1 MKKAVFFDLFF
12 TLANLEYQNENE
24 FTLLNISR
32 KEWEASAENADV
44 YHQRA
49 TGKLKTEKEMLESMV
64 ADLPFSVT
72 ENQLEKLVEIRNDR
86 YRKSLTDIHPDIIST
101 LKNLKDSG
109 IKLCLVSNAD
119 IIDKKYWGISPL
131 KEYFDAVIF
140 SCDVGIVKPDGKI
153 YQLAMDK
160 LNVSAADSLF
170 VGDGGSNEL
179 YGAKSVGMATVL
191 TEFLTQKDR
200 QTKEKIS
207 ESADY
212 IISDFKQIL
221 NIVKN

>member
-12 TLANLEYQNENE
+12 TLANLEYQSENE

-32 KEWEASAENADV
+32 QEWEASAENADV
-44 YHQRA
+44 YQQRA
-49 TGKLKTEKEMLESMV
+49 TGKLKTERQMLESMV
-64 ADLPFSVT
+64 DGLPFSVS
-72 ENQLEKLVEIRNDR
+72 ENQLEKLVEIRNNR
-86 YRKSLTDIHPDIIST
+86 YQKSLTDIHPDILST
-101 LKNLKDSG
+101 LKELKESG

-160 LNVSAADSLF
+160 LNVSAADSIF
-170 VGDGGSNEL
+170 AGDGGSNEL
-179 YGAKSVGMATVL
+179 YGAKAAGMATVL

-200 QTKEKIS
+200 QTKEKIA

-212 IISDFKQIL
+212 IISDFKEIL
-221 NIVKN
+221 NIVKK

>member
-1 MKKAVFFDLFF
+1 MFF
-12 TLANLEYQNENE
+12 TLANLEYQSENE

-32 KEWEASAENADV
+32 QEWEASAENADV
-44 YHQRA
+44 YQQRA
-49 TGKLKTEKEMLESMV
+49 TGKLKTERQMLESMV
-64 ADLPFSVT
+64 DGLPFSVS

-86 YRKSLTDIHPDIIST
+86 YQKSLTDIHPDILST
-101 LKNLKDSG
+101 LKQLKESG

-153 YQLAMDK
+153 YQLAMEK
-160 LNVSAADSLF
+160 LSVSPAESIF

-179 YGAKSVGMATVL
+179 SGAKNCGITTVL
-191 TEFLTQKDR
+191 TEFLTVKDSATR
-200 QTKEKIS
+200 ENILK
-207 ESADY
+207 SADFVVQ
-212 IISDFKQIL
+212 DFKQLID
-221 NIVKN
+221 IVIN

>member
-12 TLANLEYQNENE
+12 TLANLEYQSENE

-32 KEWEASAENADV
+32 QEWEASAENADV
-44 YHQRA
+44 YQQRA
-49 TGKLKTEKEMLESMV
+49 TGKLKTERQMLESMV
-64 ADLPFSVT
+64 DGLPFSVS
-72 ENQLEKLVEIRNDR
+72 ENQLEKLVEIRNNR
-86 YRKSLTDIHPDIIST
+86 YQKSLTDIHPDILST
-101 LKNLKDSG
+101 LKQLKESG

-160 LNVSAADSLF
+160 LNVSAADSIF
-170 VGDGGSNEL
+170 AGDGGSNEL
-179 YGAKSVGMATVL
+179 YGAKAAGMATVL

-200 QTKEKIS
+200 QTKEKIA

-212 IISDFKQIL
+212 IISDFKEIL
-221 NIVKN
+221 NIVKK

>member
-12 TLANLEYQNENE
+12 TLANLEYQSENE

-32 KEWEASAENADV
+32 REWEASAENADV
-44 YHQRA
+44 YQQRA
-49 TGKLKTEKEMLESMV
+49 TGKLKTERQMLESMV
-64 ADLPFSVT
+64 DGLPFSVS

-86 YRKSLTDIHPDIIST
+86 YQKSLTDIHPDILST
-101 LKNLKDSG
+101 LKELKESG

-153 YQLAMDK
+153 YQLAMEK
-160 LNVSAADSLF
+160 LNVSAADSIF
-170 VGDGGSNEL
+170 AGDGGSNEL
-179 YGAKSVGMATVL
+179 YGAKAAGMATVL

-200 QTKEKIS
+200 QTKEKIA
-207 ESADY
+207 ESADF
-212 IISDFKQIL
+212 IISDFKGIL
-221 NIVKN
+221 NIVKK

>member
-1 MKKAVFFDLFF
+1 MKEAVFFDLFF
-12 TLANLEYQNENE
+12 TLANLEYQSENE

-32 KEWEASAENADV
+32 QEWEASAENADV
-44 YHQRA
+44 YQQRA
-49 TGKLKTEKEMLESMV
+49 TGKLKTERQMLESMV
-64 ADLPFSVT
+64 DGLPFSVS
-72 ENQLEKLVEIRNDR
+72 ENQLEKLVEIRNNR
-86 YRKSLTDIHPDIIST
+86 YQKSLTDIHPDILST
-101 LKNLKDSG
+101 LKQLKESG

-160 LNVSAADSLF
+160 LNVSAADSIF
-170 VGDGGSNEL
+170 AGDGGSNEL

-200 QTKEKIS
+200 QTKEKIA
-207 ESADY
+207 ESADF
-212 IISDFKQIL
+212 IISDFKGIL
-221 NIVKN
+221 NIVKK

>member
-12 TLANLEYQNENE
+12 TLANLEYQSENE

-32 KEWEASAENADV
+32 QEWEASAENADV
-44 YHQRA
+44 YQQRA
-49 TGKLKTEKEMLESMV
+49 TGKLKTERQMLESMV
-64 ADLPFSVT
+64 DGLPFSVS

-86 YRKSLTDIHPDIIST
+86 YQKSLTDIHPDILST
-101 LKNLKDSG
+101 LKQLKESG

-153 YQLAMDK
+153 YQLAMEK
-160 LNVSAADSLF
+160 LNVSAADSIF
-170 VGDGGSNEL
+170 AGDGGSNEL
-179 YGAKSVGMATVL
+179 YGAKAAGMATVL

-200 QTKEKIS
+200 QTKEKIA
-207 ESADY
+207 ESADF
-212 IISDFKQIL
+212 IISDFKEIL
-221 NIVKN
+221 NIVKK

>member
-12 TLANLEYQNENE
+12 TLANLEYQSENE

-32 KEWEASAENADV
+32 QEWEASAENADV
-44 YHQRA
+44 YRLRA

-64 ADLPFSVT
+64 AGLPFSVT

-86 YRKSLTDIHPDIIST
+86 YRKSLTKIHPDIISA
-101 LKNLKDSG
+101 LKELKDSG

-131 KEYFDAVIF
+131 KDYFDAVIF
-140 SCDVGIVKPDGKI
+140 SCDVGIVKPDKAI
-153 YQLAMDK
+153 YQLAMERMRTT
-160 LNVSAADSLF
+160 ADNCYF

-179 YGAKSVGMATVL
+179 SGAKNCGITTVL
-191 TEFLTQKDR
+191 TEFLTVKDSATR
-200 QTKEKIS
+200 ENILK
-207 ESADY
+207 SADFVVQ
-212 IISDFKQIL
+212 DFKQLID
-221 NIVKN
+221 IVIN

>member
-12 TLANLEYQNENE
+12 TLANLEYQSENE

-32 KEWEASAENADV
+32 QEWEASAENADV
-44 YHQRA
+44 YQQRA
-49 TGKLKTEKEMLESMV
+49 TGKLKTERQMLESMV
-64 ADLPFSVT
+64 DGLPFSVS
-72 ENQLEKLVEIRNDR
+72 ENQLEKLVEIRNNR
-86 YRKSLTDIHPDIIST
+86 YQKSLTDIHPDILST
-101 LKNLKDSG
+101 LKQLKESG

-153 YQLAMDK
+153 YQLAMEK
-160 LNVSAADSLF
+160 LNVSAADSIF
-170 VGDGGSNEL
+170 AGDGGSNEL
-179 YGAKSVGMATVL
+179 YGAKAAGMATVL

-200 QTKEKIS
+200 QTKEKIA

-212 IISDFKQIL
+212 IISDFKEIL
-221 NIVKN
+221 NIVKK

>member
-12 TLANLEYQNENE
+12 TLANLEYQSENE

-32 KEWEASAENADV
+32 QEWEASAENADV
-44 YHQRA
+44 YQQRA
-49 TGKLKTEKEMLESMV
+49 TGKLKTERQMLESMV
-64 ADLPFSVT
+64 AGLPFSVS

-86 YRKSLTDIHPDIIST
+86 YQKSLTDIHPDILST
-101 LKNLKDSG
+101 LKQLKESG

-153 YQLAMDK
+153 YQLAMEK
-160 LNVSAADSLF
+160 LSVSPAESIFA
-170 VGDGGSNEL
+170 GDGGSNEL
-179 YGAKSVGMATVL
+179 YGAKAAGMTTVL
-191 TEFLTQKDR
+191 TEFLIVKDR
-200 QTKEKIS
+200 QAKEKIT
-207 ESADY
+207 ESADF
-212 IISDFKQIL
+212 IISDFKEIL
-221 NIVKN
+221 NIVKK

>member
-12 TLANLEYQNENE
+12 TLANLEYQSENE

-32 KEWEASAENADV
+32 QEWEASAENADV
-44 YHQRA
+44 YQQRA
-49 TGKLKTEKEMLESMV
+49 TGKLKTERQMLESMV
-64 ADLPFSVT
+64 DGLPFSVS
-72 ENQLEKLVEIRNDR
+72 ENQLEKLVEIRNNR
-86 YRKSLTDIHPDIIST
+86 YQKSLTDIHPDILST
-101 LKNLKDSG
+101 LKELKESG

-153 YQLAMDK
+153 YQLAMEK
-160 LNVSAADSLF
+160 LSVSPAESIF

-179 YGAKSVGMATVL
+179 SGAKNCGITTVL
-191 TEFLTQKDR
+191 TEFLTVKDSATR
-200 QTKEKIS
+200 ENILK
-207 ESADY
+207 SADFVVQ
-212 IISDFKQIL
+212 DFKQLID
-221 NIVKN
+221 IVIN

>member
-12 TLANLEYQNENE
+12 TLADLEYQSENE

-32 KEWEASAENADV
+32 QEWEASAENADV
-44 YHQRA
+44 YRLRA

-64 ADLPFSVT
+64 AGLPFSVT

-86 YRKSLTDIHPDIIST
+86 YRKSLTEIHPDILFT
-101 LKNLKDSG
+101 LKQLKESG

-140 SCDVGIVKPDGKI
+140 SCDVGIVKPDAKI
-153 YQLAMDK
+153 YQLAMEK
-160 LNVSAADSLF
+160 LSVSPSESIF

-200 QTKEKIS
+200 QTKEKIT
-207 ESADY
+207 ESADC
-212 IISDFKQIL
+212 IISNFKEIL
-221 NIVKN
+221 NIVKK

>member
-12 TLANLEYQNENE
+12 TLATLEYQSENE

-44 YHQRA
+44 YRLRA

-64 ADLPFSVT
+64 AGLPFSVT

-86 YRKSLTDIHPDIIST
+86 YRKSLTEIHPDILST
-101 LKNLKDSG
+101 LKQLKESG

-119 IIDKKYWGISPL
+119 IIDKKYWDISPL

-140 SCDVGIVKPDGKI
+140 SCDVGIVKPDAKI
-153 YQLAMDK
+153 YQLAMNK
-160 LNVSAADSLF
+160 LNVSAADSIF
-170 VGDGGSNEL
+170 AGDGGSNEL

-200 QTKEKIS
+200 QTKEKI
-207 ESADY
+207 A
-212 IISDFKQIL
+212 
-221 NIVKN
+221 

>member
-12 TLANLEYQNENE
+12 TLANMEYQSENE

-44 YHQRA
+44 YQQRA
-49 TGKLKTEKEMLESMV
+49 TGKLKTEKEMLESM
-64 ADLPFSVT
+64 AAGLPFSVT

-86 YRKSLTDIHPDIIST
+86 YRKSLTEIHPDILFT
-101 LKNLKDSG
+101 LKQLKDNG

-131 KEYFDAVIF
+131 KDYFDAVIF
-140 SCDVGIVKPDGKI
+140 SCDVGIVKPDVKI
-153 YQLAMDK
+153 YQLAMEK
-160 LNVSAADSLF
+160 LSVSPAESIF

-179 YGAKSVGMATVL
+179 YGAKAAGMTTVL
-191 TEFLTQKDR
+191 TEFLIAKDR
-200 QTKEKIS
+200 QTKEKITKS
-207 ESADY
+207 TDF
-212 IISDFKQIL
+212 IISNFKEIL
-221 NIVKN
+221 NIVKK

>member
-12 TLANLEYQNENE
+12 TLANLEYQSENE

-44 YHQRA
+44 YQQRA
-49 TGKLKTEKEMLESMV
+49 TGKLKTERQMLESMV
-64 ADLPFSVT
+64 AGLPFSVT

-86 YRKSLTDIHPDIIST
+86 YRKSLTKIHPDIIST
-101 LKNLKDSG
+101 LKELKDSG

-131 KEYFDAVIF
+131 KDYFDAVIF
-140 SCDVGIVKPDGKI
+140 SCDVGIVKPDVKI
-153 YQLAMDK
+153 YQLAMEK
-160 LNVSAADSLF
+160 LSVSPAESIF

-179 YGAKSVGMATVL
+179 YGAKTAGMTTVL
-191 TEFLTQKDR
+191 TEFLIVKDR
-200 QTKEKIS
+200 QTKEKIAK
-207 ESADY
+207 SADFM
-212 IISDFKQIL
+212 ISDFKEIL
-221 NIVKN
+221 NIVKK